1 MFCITLIK
9 SNENYFFRVM
19 TPTLQTTADFN
30 QSIKKIT
37 LIFKIVFVYK
47 RASENEKLTVI
58 LAEPFK
64 A

>member
-1 MFCITLIK
+1 
-9 SNENYFFRVM
+9 M